1 MNVDRPV
8 AASAILA
15 VGVTLGGLFIGVGF
29 ARGRA
34 TDRYVEVKGVA
45 ERDVTADL
53 ALWPLRV
60 VTAGNDLVVAQARIG
75 QNISQVYAFLKRHGI
90 DTSQVEVQGVDVT
103 DAFANAYGGERQ
115 AQVRY
120 IITQTI
126 MVRSPK
132 VDVVMAASA
141 KVGELVS
148 AGVVLSSGRMG
159 YGPSG
164 PTFLFTKLN
173 ELKPSMI
180 REATG
185 NARQAAEQFAADSRS
200 ALGGIRQANQGVFL
214 ILPRDQAQGVTQET
228 QLLKTV
234 RVVSTV
240 QYYLKG

>member
-1 MNVDRPV
+1 MNIDRTIV
-8 AASAILA
+8 AAA
-15 VGVTLGGLFIGVGF
+15 TLGVGLTLSGLFAGAGF

-34 TDRYVEVKGVA
+34 ADRYVEVKGVA
-45 ERDVTADL
+45 ERDVKADL

-60 VTAGNDLVVAQARIG
+60 VTAGNDLVAAQARLA
-75 QNISQVYAFLKRHGI
+75 QHTSQVYAFLRRHGI

-103 DAFANAYGGERQ
+103 DAFANTYGGDRQ
-115 AQVRY
+115 VQARY
-120 IITQTI
+120 IVTQTI
-126 MVRSPK
+126 MVRSPN

-173 ELKPSMI
+173 ELKPGMI

-200 ALGGIRQANQGVFL
+200 ALGGIRQANQGVFV
-214 ILPRDQAQGVTQET
+214 ILPRDQAQGITEET
-228 QLLKTV
+228 QRLKTV

>member
-45 ERDVTADL
+45 ER
-53 ALWPLRV
+53 
-60 VTAGNDLVVAQARIG
+60 
-75 QNISQVYAFLKRHGI
+75 
-90 DTSQVEVQGVDVT
+90 DVT